1 MLDIIGGELW
11 DASYLI
17 CAYILMSEG
26 DDLIRNSVLELG
38 SGLGL
43 PSLLIAK
50 LKLLMVCL
58 ANIMHHHYY
67 YSFTKSAYP
76 VIL

>member
-11 DASYLI
+11 DASYLL
-17 CAYILMSEG
+17 CAYILMSN
-26 DDLIRNSVLELG
+26 DDALIRNSVLELG

-50 LKLLMVCL
+50 LKLLMVY
-58 ANIMHHHYY
+58 IPFQHH
-67 YSFTKSAYP
+67 A
-76 VIL
+76 L